1 MPLARGS
8 WPAGGAGAD
17 KPRGRAYASARDRR
31 HVTRAN
37 ACACMHRLLGVTPRT
52 RPARPARLLAM
63 RCCRSHTLS
72 HSGRLGL
79 WVCVCVCDS
88 ELLKR
93 PVVARVARCTGKK
106 NGRARGM
113 WACTLAGC
121 MRAVI
126 PGHTYIKNSPFASSV
141 ISGRRKSGS
150 VIPSHKFTLLYPSRA
165 CPLRVI

>member
-1 MPLARGS
+1 MCVHAPVA
-8 WPAGGAGAD
+8 
-17 KPRGRAYASARDRR
+17 RR
-31 HVTRAN
+31 HATHPPRPPRSSPSYA
-37 ACACMHRLLGVTPRT
+37 LLPLT
-52 RPARPARLLAM
+52 
-63 RCCRSHTLS
+63 HTLS
-72 HSGRLGL
+72 LWETGALG
-79 WVCVCVCDS
+79 VCVCVCDS